1 MAGCITPW
9 TSRRTRARQRN
20 TCGRRSTCPISPA
33 RSSPIAR
40 PARCCAAGTAPLQPG
55 TTNHGHPT
63 ERMSRNAVETVM
75 GAVVL
80 VVAALFLFFAY
91 TRTQTHTVTGYE
103 VSARFDRVDGLRT
116 GGDVRISGIKVG
128 TVTSQSL
135 DAQTFLAVVHLTID
149 PSIKLPV
156 DTIATIT
163 STGLLGEN
171 YLALVPGNDEE
182 FIKPGGAIDHTEPP
196 INIFSLINKFVG
208 SGGGAPSPQKKDG
221 DSAPAK

>member
-1 MAGCITPW
+1 METPL
-9 TSRRTRARQRN
+9 N
-20 TCGRRSTCPISPA
+20 
-33 RSSPIAR
+33 
-40 PARCCAAGTAPLQPG
+40 
-55 TTNHGHPT
+55 
-63 ERMSRNAVETVM
+63 
-75 GAVVL
+75 
-80 VVAALFLFFAY
+80 AALSAKKNHREALYRQTPPTTAY
-91 TRTQTHTVTGYE
+91 D

-135 DAQTFLAVVHLTID
+135 DQQTFLAVVHLTID

-208 SGGGAPSPQKKDG
+208 SGGGGGPSPQKKDG
-221 DSAPAK
+221 ESAPAK